1 MRNLLVF
8 TIEPCLQ
15 EQAGGD
21 HVDLTPHLLFVEPL
35 LSQDSLGLLRGQTLI
50 LKLQRKIELVGDL
63 LRYGGNALG
72 LGGQARRPWSGGR
85 PLTKM
90 SGS

>member
-21 HVDLTPHLLFVEPL
+21 HVNLAPHLLFVESL
-35 LSQDSLGLLRGQTLI
+35 LSQDSLGLLRGQTLV
-50 LKLQRKIELVGDL
+50 LKLQRKFELVGNL
-63 LRYGGNALG
+63 LRHSGNALG
-72 LGGQARRPWSGGR
+72 
-85 PLTKM
+85 
-90 SGS
+90 

>member
-8 TIEPCLQ
+8 AIEPRLQ

-21 HVDLTPHLLFVEPL
+21 HVDLAPHLLFVESL
-35 LSQDSLGLLRGQTLI
+35 LAQDTLGLLRGQALV

-63 LRYGGNALG
+63 LRYGGNAPG
-72 LGGQARRPWSGGR
+72 SPAMVRGR

>member
-1 MRNLLVF
+1 MLNLLVF

-21 HVDLTPHLLFVEPL
+21 HVDLAPHLLFVESL
-35 LSQDSLGLLRGQTLI
+35 LAQDTLGLLRGQALV
-50 LKLQRKIELVGDL
+50 LKLQRKIELVGNL
-63 LRYGGNALG
+63 LGHGGDALG
-72 LGGQARRPWSGGR
+72 LGSGSPAMVKGR
-85 PLTKM
+85 PLTRI